1 VALIFKDSHLE
12 QVKEENQGKTEIG
25 GGDGIWIIK
34 WSCTIISCLMDVKVK
49 KLQIFVVLVLED
61 WASMSKY
68 IVALCIST
76 KTLEQ

>member
-1 VALIFKDSHLE
+1 
-12 QVKEENQGKTEIG
+12 
-25 GGDGIWIIK
+25 
-34 WSCTIISCLMDVKVK
+34 MDVKVK